1 MNKKDIIDI
10 VKAKNYPENEYWV
23 TVGAGLVMHGVRAEA
38 GDVDMGCT
46 TSLAESLI
54 QNGAK
59 WQFLKDGT
67 RRIEDGD
74 TIELFENWLVDEI
87 VLMDGVSVASVQS
100 IRKQKVLLNREK
112 DWKDIGLIDAFVA
125 KGQ

>member
-23 TVGAGLVMHGVRAEA
+23 TAGAGLVMHGIRPEA
-38 GDVDMGCT
+38 SDVDMGCT
-46 TSLAESLI
+46 SLLANTLI

-59 WQFLKDGT
+59 WQFSKDGT
-67 RRIEDGD
+67 RRIEDGE

-87 VLMDGVSVASVQS
+87 VLMDGIGVASLQS